1 MALSHLTTLSTL
13 LATFNGIAHAIP
25 NPVAAAAAPQITP
38 AELLV
43 LRPTPTLKRRD
54 NILSKLQGDVT
65 SVLSALGSGIPSYVA
80 SGVPN
85 FFQDFPTADKVQ
97 SSLGIDGSQLAAL
110 PTQVLNIP
118 PYGNWTN
125 DGWQIRFRGN
135 VCSLTLLYVT
145 RINNPRSTSNRIPTR
160 ASSIAWLTYSLLE
173 RISRIYQLINK
184 PKRATLQPRSSL
196 SSRAIRQFLCT

>member
-1 MALSHLTTLSTL
+1 MALSHLTTLSAL
-13 LATFNGIAHAIP
+13 LATFNGVANAVP
-25 NPVAAAAAPQITP
+25 NPIAVAAAPQITP
-38 AELLV
+38 FQAEWK
-43 LRPTPTLKRRD
+43 PTPTLKRRE
-54 NILSKLQGDVT
+54 NILSKIQGDVT

-135 VCSLTLLYVT
+135 V
-145 RINNPRSTSNRIPTR
+145 
-160 ASSIAWLTYSLLE
+160 
-173 RISRIYQLINK
+173 
-184 PKRATLQPRSSL
+184 
-196 SSRAIRQFLCT
+196 FL